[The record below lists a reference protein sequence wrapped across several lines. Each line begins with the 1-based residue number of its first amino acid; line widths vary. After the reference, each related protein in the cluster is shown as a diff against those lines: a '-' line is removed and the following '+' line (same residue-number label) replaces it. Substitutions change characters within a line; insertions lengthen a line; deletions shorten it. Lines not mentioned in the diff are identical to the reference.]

1 MRNAK
6 QLYFTAFT
14 SKALASF
21 IVILSLFTV
30 SIPFERASSQ
40 NTMRAIFP
48 NSDSNTISIIDVEA
62 GKATTPP
69 DGIRGNSLFSEF
81 SIACGQ
87 LAAEPIL
94 NFDAQEGIKRT
105 QI

>member
-14 SKALASF
+14 SKALASL

-40 NTMRAIFP
+40 TAMRAVIP
-48 NSDSNTISIIDVEA
+48 NPDSNTISIIDIEA
-62 GKATTPP
+62 GKTITPP
-69 DGIRGNSLFSEF
+69 DGIGGNSLFSGF

-87 LAAEPIL
+87 LAAEPML
-94 NFDAQEGIKRT
+94 NLDAQEGIKRT